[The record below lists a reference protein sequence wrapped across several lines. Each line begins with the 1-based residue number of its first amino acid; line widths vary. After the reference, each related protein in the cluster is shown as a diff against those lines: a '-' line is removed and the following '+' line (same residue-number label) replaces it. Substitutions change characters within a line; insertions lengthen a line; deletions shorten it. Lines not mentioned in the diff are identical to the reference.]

1 MHADAGEQNCAPI
14 AGRPQGNIPFAIE
27 QPTIFELIIN
37 MKAAK
42 SLGLRI
48 PPSVWRALTR

>member
-14 AGRPQGNIPFAIE
+14 ACRPQGNIPFAIE